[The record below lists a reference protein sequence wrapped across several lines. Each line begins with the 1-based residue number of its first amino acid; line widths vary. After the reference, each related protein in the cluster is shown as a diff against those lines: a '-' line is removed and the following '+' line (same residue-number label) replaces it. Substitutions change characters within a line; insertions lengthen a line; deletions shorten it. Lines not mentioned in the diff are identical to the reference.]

1 MAHGKYVKIQRMS
14 NPDKAHMNKR
24 RREIIEKNMF
34 IDKRHELKRGNTA
47 NRKRKMVQRWNEYI
61 RGPKSMPK
69 MEKLPQLN
77 QKAYIGNQGKP
88 SN

>member
-47 NRKRKMVQRWNEYI
+47 NRKRKMVQR
-61 RGPKSMPK
+61 
-69 MEKLPQLN
+69 
-77 QKAYIGNQGKP
+77 
-88 SN
+88 